1 MIKEKDKAILVVS
14 FGTSYKETRDKTIG
28 AIEADI
34 QYSWPAYEVR
44 RAFTSGMI
52 LRVLEKRD
60 GIKIDTV
67 EEALNGLADDGFS
80 KIYIQPTH
88 VINGDEYEKMLR
100 DIDRV
105 ESRFETVKVGT
116 PLLTETSD
124 YQIVAKEILSQLPKL
139 DKKEALVLMGHGTE
153 HHVNAVYPA
162 MDYHFKA
169 MGHPNVFV
177 GTVEGY
183 PDLET
188 VLNQV
193 NQYKPEKIVLLP
205 FMVVA
210 GDHACNDMAGDEED
224 SWKSVFEAEG
234 YQVDTILK
242 GLGEFEGIRDLYL
255 KHLKAIMD

>member
-1 MIKEKDKAILVVS
+1 
-14 FGTSYKETRDKTIG
+14 
-28 AIEADI
+28 
-34 QYSWPAYEVR
+34 
-44 RAFTSGMI
+44 MI

-234 YQVDTILK
+234 YQVDTMLPA
-242 GLGEFEGIRDLYL
+242 FV
-255 KHLKAIMD
+255 KAKSSRYSIVALLWSMPAIVIYKFSPTFQLFFLSTNLNTFYQLFRFLPIP